1 MNLNLNS
8 THLRERFY
16 AWALREKA
24 PEASPVILNQ
34 RRVYVLPTRAGLG
47 YALSL
52 GTMLVGAMNYS
63 LSLGHVLTFLLGGL
77 GVSAILNTFRNLA
90 FLHITP
96 GRCTPVFAGDVAH
109 FGLVLLNAR
118 QAERPALRMRAGNNN
133 EGELIELQLPPAD
146 RIEAQL
152 PIKTMQRGWMPLP
165 RVMIETRY
173 PLGLIRAWAY
183 VQPKQFCL
191 IYPRPALDAPP
202 LPSGS
207 GDQQGNVKQGRGND
221 DFAGLRDHQA
231 SDSPRHVAWKAVAR
245 QHNDE
250 LLTKLFS
257 GENAQSLWL
266 DWDLLPSGL
275 DVETRLCIMAR
286 WVCEASEARL
296 TWGMHLPGETLA
308 PDSGELNRHACLQ
321 ALALYG

>member
-1 MNLNLNS
+1 MQLTARLQQK
-8 THLRERFY
+8 FY
-16 AWALREKA
+16 QWALRGRV

-52 GTMLVGAMNYS
+52 AVMLVGAMNYS

-96 GRCTPVFAGDVAH
+96 GRCTPVFAGEVAH
-109 FGLVLLNAR
+109 FGLVLRNALR
-118 QAERPALRMRAGNNN
+118 AERPALRMRAGD
-133 EGELIELQLPPAD
+133 GELIELQLPAAD

-152 PIKTMQRGWMPLP
+152 PIKTRHRGWMPLP

-191 IYPRPALDAPP
+191 IYPRPADDAPP

-207 GDQQGNVKQGRGND
+207 GDQRDNQKLQRQGRGND

-245 QHNDE
+245 QHNDV

-266 DWDLLPSGL
+266 DWDLLPPGL

-286 WVCEASEARL
+286 WVCEASEARF
-296 TWGMHLPGETLA
+296 TWGMHLPGGTLA
-308 PDSGELNRHACLQ
+308 PNSGEAHRHNCLQ
-321 ALALYG
+321 ALALYGKY